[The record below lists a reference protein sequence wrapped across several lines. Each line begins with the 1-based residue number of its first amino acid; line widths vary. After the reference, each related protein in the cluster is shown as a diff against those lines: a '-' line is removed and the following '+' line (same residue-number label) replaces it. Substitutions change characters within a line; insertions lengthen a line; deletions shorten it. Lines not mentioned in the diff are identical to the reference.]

1 LVVGIRHHGGGGHR
15 FALAGEQFVGLVAE
29 DTAEVGDR
37 GVDLGEQRGEGVD
50 GETGDGGRRCIAS
63 EPVEKGAR
71 IARAPRTWC
80 RRRRFSQRLVPV
92 AAAAHGV
99 STGAP
104 DRHHRADH

>member
-1 LVVGIRHHGGGGHR
+1 VSNRGAELCHGGKCS
-15 FALAGEQFVGLVAE
+15 
-29 DTAEVGDR
+29 DR
-37 GVDLGEQRGEGVD
+37 ACD
-50 GETGDGGRRCIAS
+50 GEPGDGGRRCIAS